1 MEERQVGKEE
11 AQQILTY
18 ALDLGERMLKRG
30 AEVGRVEDT
39 ITRIL
44 TSQGAERVDVFTITN
59 SIVVSCVWVGGN
71 PPLGAL
77 TLQLPCP
84 STTNSILDMLSR
96 DPNAGL
102 LRFTEALLVS
112 LALAWGFALP
122 TLFG

>member
-44 TSQGAERVDVFTITN
+44 TSQGAERVDVPDEPEFEDAAVDYDEEMT
-59 SIVVSCVWVGGN
+59 GG
-71 PPLGAL
+71 
-77 TLQLPCP
+77 
-84 STTNSILDMLSR
+84 DMTDDYMTYGGS
-96 DPNAGL
+96 
-102 LRFTEALLVS
+102 
-112 LALAWGFALP
+112 
-122 TLFG
+122 